1 MACATSALDLP
12 LHANLGVMAQR
23 HRRLLRQAHQPA
35 PQTWRVPIRRGTPS
49 CNRALHRRDQR
60 RSQTLRLDGTRKP
73 HPRCCQTR
81 ERKVRV
87 DPLARRLGY
96 MPLAS
101 LVSWAGTTMVASRA
115 LLEAPNPASRTIRSL
130 RPTRKLPAR
139 AAMIE
144 CAQCQ
149 IWEYPLPRP
158 TIGKLRKPR

>member
-87 DPLARRLGY
+87 DPLDAGRVKK
-96 MPLAS
+96 AIEI
-101 LVSWAGTTMVASRA
+101 VSGAYTLKFAVTP
-115 LLEAPNPASRTIRSL
+115 EDIYAPGFVN
-130 RPTRKLPAR
+130 
-139 AAMIE
+139 
-144 CAQCQ
+144 
-149 IWEYPLPRP
+149 
-158 TIGKLRKPR
+158 